1 MLNSHSRKFL
11 DGVQLCGEGG
21 HILLDF
27 LFRDFGVN
35 LRRADVLMSQNR
47 TDRFDR
53 HTVRQADRRGHRV
66 TAGVPRDFFLDAAD
80 SHYFLDVV
88 ADGAVLRD
96 GEYLA
101 VLADTFV
108 FLVDHLG
115 NVEQLHL
122 RQDRR
127 FLAGDMNPLVIVE
140 IRADVVLRQ
149 VVQFAVG
156 QAREAAEHEQVAHE
170 FELGFRKAHI
180 HQHFQLLVRQK
191 RPLRF
196 LHADLVL
203 DERVAHEPSVLDG
216 DGYHL
221 AQRHKIH
228 PYRIVG
234 AMVFRAEV
242 QLEIVDERG
251 GDLFQCDV
259 VHMVSRFEKTF
270 QVAVHRQVF
279 LLRGLGSHP
288 SPDHLVEI
296 AVELVVN
303 FHQRFMAVFQT

>member
-1 MLNSHSRKFL
+1 M
-11 DGVQLCGEGG
+11 
-21 HILLDF
+21 
-27 LFRDFGVN
+27 
-35 LRRADVLMSQNR
+35 
-47 TDRFDR
+47 
-53 HTVRQADRRGHRV
+53 
-66 TAGVPRDFFLDAAD
+66 
-80 SHYFLDVV
+80 
-88 ADGAVLRD
+88 
-96 GEYLA
+96 
-101 VLADTFV
+101 
-108 FLVDHLG
+108 
-115 NVEQLHL
+115 
-122 RQDRR
+122 
-127 FLAGDMNPLVIVE
+127 
-140 IRADVVLRQ
+140 
-149 VVQFAVG
+149 
-156 QAREAAEHEQVAHE
+156 
-170 FELGFRKAHI
+170 
-180 HQHFQLLVRQK
+180 
-191 RPLRF
+191 
-196 LHADLVL
+196 L